1 MTSYLSSRIHFI
13 RNNAL
18 NSAHT
23 QWEEIT
29 HGCESQEGGIIRC
42 YLEAAYLT
50 TILKSKIFK
59 FKFKSE
65 LLGVSSHIN
74 NPPVP
79 LQ

>member
-1 MTSYLSSRIHFI
+1 MTSYLSSCIHFI

-18 NSAHT
+18 NSAPT

-29 HGCESQEGGIIRC
+29 HGRESQEGGIIRC
-42 YLEAAYLT
+42 YLEVAYLT

-59 FKFKSE
+59 SE
-65 LLGVSSHIN
+65 LVGVSSHIN